1 MPDKRERTVVATA
14 SQVAIAMVT
23 VLIALLVPALIVADF
38 LRIDVH
44 SHSASD
50 TLINWV
56 PQTAVIVLAALALM
70 RTIRRLGR

>member
-1 MPDKRERTVVATA
+1 MPDKPERTVVATA